1 MLSIFRAVLA
11 RLGVPKVNPEHTRSP
26 RLGLITWVYIG
37 TAIALGYA
45 APRFNQWFFPW
56 LVSPLEKSSIS
67 TILATIAS
75 GMITLTGIVFSL
87 VFVIVQFGSST
98 YSPRITRLFAHVR
111 SLRHSLG
118 IFTGTFIYCLMAL
131 RTLGL
136 DRGEVVSAFTVWLA
150 FAWLLASVVVLA
162 NLVRVFT
169 TLTIGNVLFALSTAG
184 RFSIARLYAPLNPD
198 KASAHAVGEEAREAE
213 LPISQTVVYDGTP
226 GYIIRYDRRRLMDLA
241 KGAGG
246 IIHLPYAVGDA
257 LRDGEVIAHV
267 HGGKL
272 QIPESRLYAAI
283 VLGRERAFRDDPRY
297 SLRLLVDMAIR
308 ALSPAI
314 NDPTTAVQALD
325 HIELL
330 LRRLGN
336 SDLDI
341 GKVRDR
347 EGRIRV
353 VYAAPDW
360 EDLLR
365 LGLTEIMQYGVTSL
379 QVQRRLAALLRFL
392 SRSVPQDR
400 VAVVDQFAKERQAL
414 VEGALAD
421 ATLRLWANTPDHSG
435 LGGARDVQSFPSTE
449 TELSPTGQG
458 RQD

>member
-1 MLSIFRAVLA
+1 MPSIYRAVLA
-11 RLGVPKVNPEHTRSP
+11 RLGVPRFHREHTRSP
-26 RLGLITWVYIG
+26 RLGLITWVYISS
-37 TAIALGYA
+37 AIALGYA
-45 APRFNQWFFPW
+45 APQFNQWFFPW

-67 TILATIAS
+67 TILATIAA

-98 YSPRITRLFAHVR
+98 YSPRITRVFAHIR

-150 FAWLLASVVVLA
+150 FAWLLASVAILA

-184 RFSIARLYAPLNPD
+184 SFSVARLYAPLGPD
-198 KASAHAVGEEAREAE
+198 KASPHAAGEEAREAE
-213 LPISQTVVYDGTP
+213 LPISQTVVYDGAP
-226 GYIIRYDRRRLMDLA
+226 GYVIRYDWRRLLDLA

-246 IIHLPYAVGDA
+246 VIHLPYAVGDA
-257 LRDGEVIAHV
+257 LRDGEVIALV
-267 HGGKL
+267 RGGESELRESKL
-272 QIPESRLYAAI
+272 YSAI
-283 VLGRERAFRDDPRY
+283 VLGRERAFRQDPRY
-297 SLRLLVDMAIR
+297 ALRLLVDMAIR

-325 HIELL
+325 HIEML

-336 SDLDI
+336 SHLDI
-341 GKVRDR
+341 GRVRDR
-347 EGRIRV
+347 EGRVRV
-353 VYAAPDW
+353 VCGAPGW
-360 EDLLR
+360 EDYVR
-365 LGLTEIMQYGVTSL
+365 LGLSEIMQYGATSL

-392 SRSVPQDR
+392 SRKVPPDR
-400 VAVVDQFAKERQAL
+400 AAVVELFAKERE
-414 VEGALAD
+414 VFISGAWED
-421 ATLRLWANTPDHSG
+421 ETLRQWAETPDHSG
-435 LGGARDVQSFPSTE
+435 LGGGGDISRDI
-449 TELSPTGQG
+449 
-458 RQD
+458 